1 LFRNTI
7 VDFLSNIKKFL

>member
-7 VDFLSNIKKFL
+7 FSWCT